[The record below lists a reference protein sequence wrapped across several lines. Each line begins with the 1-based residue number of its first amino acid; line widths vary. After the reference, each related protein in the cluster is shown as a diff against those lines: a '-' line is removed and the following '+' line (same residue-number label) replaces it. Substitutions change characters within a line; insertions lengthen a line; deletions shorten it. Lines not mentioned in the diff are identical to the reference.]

1 MSLDQNSPNM
11 DFEVV
16 GQITKIETIAV
27 GHGIREL
34 QNLKRLF
41 GDAHWR
47 KLKGEVRIKLSS
59 GHVRLAEIYIGMKPT
74 ELGVGN

>member
-1 MSLDQNSPNM
+1 M
-11 DFEVV
+11 DFEVIGKIV
-16 GQITKIETIAV
+16 KIESIAI

-47 KLKGEVRIKLSS
+47 KLKGEARIKLPS
-59 GHVRLAEIYIGMKPT
+59 GHVRLA
-74 ELGVGN
+74 

>member
-1 MSLDQNSPNM
+1 M

-16 GQITKIETIAV
+16 GQIVKIESIAI

-47 KLKGEVRIKLSS
+47 KLKGEARIKLPS
-59 GHVRLAEIYIGMKPT
+59 GHVRLAEIHWYEAHGIGRRK
-74 ELGVGN
+74 LKIKRFLD

>member
-1 MSLDQNSPNM
+1 M

-16 GQITKIETIAV
+16 GQIVRIEAIAV
-27 GHGIREL
+27 DHGIREL

-47 KLKGEVRIKLSS
+47 KLKGD
-59 GHVRLAEIYIGMKPT
+59 GMA
-74 ELGVGN
+74 N